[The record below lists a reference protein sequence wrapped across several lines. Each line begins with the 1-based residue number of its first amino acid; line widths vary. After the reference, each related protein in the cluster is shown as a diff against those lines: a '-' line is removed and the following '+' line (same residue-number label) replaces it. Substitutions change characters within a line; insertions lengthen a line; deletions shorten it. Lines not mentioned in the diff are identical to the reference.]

1 MEQKNTTNK
10 KKERSMTLG
19 MMQTDVEQR
28 IDFGAMRAYKFKRVQ
43 EQLDKYDMG
52 AVLLFDPD
60 NIRYATSTWLNDWAH
75 DKFVRWAVV
84 PRGGDTVLFESG
96 ARPRKLELCP
106 WLKKENIR
114 HSRRWNRGAHDPNS
128 FPALSKLIIDDI
140 KEVLK
145 ANKVEKMPL
154 GIDIIDA
161 GLLQMF
167 EQSGLKI
174 VAGYPAMYDARII
187 KSPDELKLIE
197 LAASLVDCC
206 YQEVSEFIKPG
217 VREHEVVGK
226 AFGWLMS
233 HGANRITGMNCISGP
248 RTNPNSHD
256 FSDRMIRPGDMVFM
270 DIMAHYLGYGTCYY
284 RTMVVTKATQRQKDV
299 YQRCL
304 DMLMDAVDAVK
315 PGVTTAD
322 VAAKFPS
329 AQSMG
334 FASEAEASGVCTGH
348 GIGLSIHEKPWVNR
362 IVSFDY
368 PTTIEEGM
376 HFALETHYGE
386 GEDGARLE
394 LQLIVTKTGRKIIT
408 KFPYEDLTVCAPR
421 L

>member
-1 MEQKNTTNK
+1 
-10 KKERSMTLG
+10 MTLG
-19 MMQTDVEQR
+19 MMQTDVEKR
-28 IDFGAMRAYKFKRVQ
+28 IDFDAMREYKVQ
-43 EQLDKYDMG
+43 RLREQLEKHDLG
-52 AVLLFDPD
+52 ALLMFDPD
-60 NIRYATSTWLNDWAH
+60 NIRYATSTWTNDWAH
-75 DKFVRWAVV
+75 DKFLRWAVL
-84 PRGGDTVLFESG
+84 PREGDPVLFEAS
-96 ARPRKLELCP
+96 ARPKKLELCP

-114 HSRRWNRGAHDPNS
+114 PAQRWARGALEPEDWPIVGS
-128 FPALSKLIIDDI
+128 DI
-140 KEVLK
+140 VADVKAVLQE
-145 ANKVEKMPL
+145 NKVADLRL
-154 GIDIIDA
+154 GVDICDA
-161 GLLQMF
+161 LLYDI
-167 EQSGLKI
+167 LKESELK
-174 VAGYPAMYDARII
+174 VVGGWPAMWDARMI

-299 YQRCL
+299 YKRCL
-304 DMLMDAVDAVK
+304 DMLMGAVDAVK

-322 VAAKFPS
+322 VAGKFPS
-329 AQSMG
+329 AQDMG
-334 FASEAEASGVCTGH
+334 YASEAEASGVCTGH

-376 HFALETHYGE
+376 HFALETHAGE

-408 KFPYEDLTVCAPR
+408 KFPYEELTVCAPR